1 MVMIINDRDNYEK
14 VKNSISMDNL
24 RKIIKSKGYT
34 TTKVAME
41 SKVSESTINA
51 YINGQKLPSVTSL
64 ISMSE
69 FLKCNSDYLLGR
81 TNNPMKID
89 DIEKLHTNE
98 ELMLLFQNI
107 SSLPEEKQALVS
119 AYVKGLMNS

>member
-1 MVMIINDRDNYEK
+1 MIINDRDNYEK

-81 TNNPMKID
+81 TNNPIKID

>member
-1 MVMIINDRDNYEK
+1 MIINDRDNYERI
-14 VKNSISMDNL
+14 KNSISMDNL

-34 TTKVAME
+34 TTKVAIE

-107 SSLPEEKQALVS
+107 SSLPEEKQALVI

>member
-1 MVMIINDRDNYEK
+1 MIINDRDNYEK

-107 SSLPEEKQALVS
+107 SSLPEEKHAFVS

>member
-1 MVMIINDRDNYEK
+1 MIINDRDNYEK

-24 RKIIKSKGYT
+24 RKIIKSRGYT
-34 TTKVAME
+34 ITKVAME

-107 SSLPEEKQALVS
+107 SSLPEEMQALVS

>member
-1 MVMIINDRDNYEK
+1 MIINDRDNYEK

-81 TNNPMKID
+81 TNNPMKIE

>member
-1 MVMIINDRDNYEK
+1 MIINDRDNYEK

-24 RKIIKSKGYT
+24 RKIIKNRGYT

-51 YINGQKLPSVTSL
+51 YINGQKLPSITSL

-81 TNNPMKID
+81 TDNPMKID

>member
-1 MVMIINDRDNYEK
+1 MDMVINDRDNYEK
-14 VKNSISMDNL
+14 IKSSISMDNL

-41 SKVSESTINA
+41 SKISESTINA
-51 YINGQKLPSVTSL
+51 YKKKKKLPSITSL

-81 TNNPMKID
+81 TDNPMKID
-89 DIEKLHTNE
+89 DIEKLHTNK

-107 SSLPEEKQALVS
+107 TSLSKEKQALVS
-119 AYVKGLMNS
+119 AYVKSLMNS

>member
-1 MVMIINDRDNYEK
+1 MVINDRDNYEK
-14 VKNSISMDNL
+14 IKSSISMDNL

-41 SKVSESTINA
+41 SKISESTINA
-51 YINGQKLPSVTSL
+51 YINGQKLPSITSL

-81 TNNPMKID
+81 TDNPMKID

>member
-1 MVMIINDRDNYEK
+1 MVINDRDNYEK
-14 VKNSISMDNL
+14 IKNSISMDNL
-24 RKIIKSKGYT
+24 RKIIKNRGYT

-51 YINGQKLPSVTSL
+51 YINGQKLPSITSL

-81 TNNPMKID
+81 TDNPMKID

>member
-1 MVMIINDRDNYEK
+1 MIINDRDNYEK

-107 SSLPEEKQALVS
+107 SSLPEEMQALVS

>member
-1 MVMIINDRDNYEK
+1 MIINDRDNYEK

-64 ISMSE
+64 ISTSE

>member
-1 MVMIINDRDNYEK
+1 MIINDRDNYEK

-98 ELMLLFQNI
+98 ELMRLFQNI

>member
-1 MVMIINDRDNYEK
+1 MIINDRDNYEK

-24 RKIIKSKGYT
+24 RKIIKSRGYT

-51 YINGQKLPSVTSL
+51 YINGQKLPSITSL

-81 TNNPMKID
+81 TNNPIKID

>member
-1 MVMIINDRDNYEK
+1 MDMVINDRDNYEK
-14 VKNSISMDNL
+14 IKNSISMDNL
-24 RKIIKSKGYT
+24 RKIIKSRGYT

-51 YINGQKLPSVTSL
+51 YINGQKLPSITSL

-81 TNNPMKID
+81 TDNPMKID

-107 SSLPEEKQALVS
+107 TSLSKEKQALVS
-119 AYVKGLMNS
+119 ACVKGLMNS

>member
-1 MVMIINDRDNYEK
+1 MVINDRDNYEK
-14 VKNSISMDNL
+14 IKNSISMDNL
-24 RKIIKSKGYT
+24 RKIIKSRGYT

-51 YINGQKLPSVTSL
+51 YINGQKLPSITSL

-81 TNNPMKID
+81 TDNPMKID

-107 SSLPEEKQALVS
+107 TSLPEEKQALVS

>member
-1 MVMIINDRDNYEK
+1 MIINDRDNYEK

-24 RKIIKSKGYT
+24 RNIIKSKGYT

>member
-1 MVMIINDRDNYEK
+1 MTYIKKEFRQILYLADKNFTIPNCFYKYISKKEK
-14 VKNSISMDNL
+14 SHNL
-24 RKIIKSKGYT
+24 IIKSKGYT

-69 FLKCNSDYLLGR
+69 FLTFS
-81 TNNPMKID
+81 
-89 DIEKLHTNE
+89 
-98 ELMLLFQNI
+98 
-107 SSLPEEKQALVS
+107 
-119 AYVKGLMNS
+119 

>member
-1 MVMIINDRDNYEK
+1 MVINDRDNYEK
-14 VKNSISMDNL
+14 IKNSISMDNL
-24 RKIIKSKGYT
+24 RKIIKSRGYT

-51 YINGQKLPSVTSL
+51 YINGQKLPSITSL

-81 TNNPMKID
+81 TDNPMKID

-107 SSLPEEKQALVS
+107 TSLSKEKQALVS
-119 AYVKGLMNS
+119 AYVKDLMNS

>member
-51 YINGQKLPSVTSL
+51 YKNKKKLPSVTSL

>member
-1 MVMIINDRDNYEK
+1 MIINDRDNYEK

-24 RKIIKSKGYT
+24 RKIIKSRGYT

>member
-1 MVMIINDRDNYEK
+1 MIINDRDNYEK

>member
-1 MVMIINDRDNYEK
+1 MVINDRDNYEK
-14 VKNSISMDNL
+14 IKNSISMDNL
-24 RKIIKSKGYT
+24 RKIIKSRGYT

-51 YINGQKLPSVTSL
+51 YINGQKLPSITSL

-81 TNNPMKID
+81 TDNPMKID

-107 SSLPEEKQALVS
+107 TSLSKEKQALVS
-119 AYVKGLMNS
+119 AYVKGLMDS

>member
-1 MVMIINDRDNYEK
+1 MIINDRDNYEK

-34 TTKVAME
+34 TPKVAME

>member
-1 MVMIINDRDNYEK
+1 MIINDRDKYEK

>member
-1 MVMIINDRDNYEK
+1 MIINDRDNYEK

-24 RKIIKSKGYT
+24 RKIIKSRGYT

-81 TNNPMKID
+81 TNNPIKID

>member
-1 MVMIINDRDNYEK
+1 MVINDRDNYEK
-14 VKNSISMDNL
+14 IKNSISMDNL
-24 RKIIKSKGYT
+24 KKIIKSKGYT

-51 YINGQKLPSVTSL
+51 YINGQKLPSITSL
-64 ISMSE
+64 ISMSD
-69 FLKCNSDYLLGR
+69 FLKCNCDYLLGR

-107 SSLPEEKQALVS
+107 SSLSEEKQALVN
-119 AYVKGLMNS
+119 AYVKGLTNS

>member
-1 MVMIINDRDNYEK
+1 MVINDRDNYEK
-14 VKNSISMDNL
+14 IKNSISMDNL
-24 RKIIKSKGYT
+24 RKIIKSRGYT

-51 YINGQKLPSVTSL
+51 YINGQKLPSITSL

-81 TNNPMKID
+81 TDNPMKID